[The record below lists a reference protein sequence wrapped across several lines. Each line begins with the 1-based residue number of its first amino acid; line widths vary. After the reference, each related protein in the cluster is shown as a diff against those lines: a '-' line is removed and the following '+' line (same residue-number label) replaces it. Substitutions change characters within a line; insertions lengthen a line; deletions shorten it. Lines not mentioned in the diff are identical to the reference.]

1 MKRIQGV
8 THLKMKRVTNS
19 KCVNIIVFWMPRP
32 VKVGLSL
39 PVSRRFVRDEKCFY
53 TFYIFY
59 NAIYQ

>member
-32 VKVGLSL
+32 VKVGAFFCGLTSF
-39 PVSRRFVRDEKCFY
+39 R
-53 TFYIFY
+53 TG
-59 NAIYQ
+59 